1 MPFQVKYIIPTSD
14 PRMEKAF
21 HSNEKITC
29 MEPPKQV
36 CIYGSGYL
44 GSQIALQCA
53 VSGLHVNLFDVS
65 RASLRRSRNSVSG
78 YMDQWVI
85 EGKIKAEES
94 GNILSRMLWTGSA
107 SRATAAAEIV
117 IEAVTERLNV
127 KREVFKNLDRLCGP
141 NTILATNSSSIRVS
155 KIEDATN
162 RPDRVLNMH
171 FYGFP
176 WRNRIVEI
184 MRGTKTSD
192 ETMGRAR
199 GFSAMIGLTPLIV
212 VKESTGFI
220 FNRVWRAVKR
230 ECLHLVDEGVATHE
244 DVDRAW
250 MSLYGTAS
258 GPFGMMDRVGLDV
271 VRDIEMTY
279 YEESG
284 NPRDY
289 PPRLLVDK
297 ISRGELGV
305 KTGRGFYKYPNPA
318 FEDPSWLHGAK

>member
-1 MPFQVKYIIPTSD
+1 
-14 PRMEKAF
+14 MEKAF

-29 MEPPKQV
+29 MGSPKQV

-65 RASLRRSRNSVSG
+65 RASIRRSRNSVSR

-85 EGKIKAEES
+85 EGKIKAEEK
-94 GNILSRMLWTGSA
+94 GKILSRMLWTGSA

-192 ETMGRAR
+192 ETMGRAK

-212 VKESTGFI
+212 LKESTGFI

-297 ISRGELGV
+297 INRGELGV